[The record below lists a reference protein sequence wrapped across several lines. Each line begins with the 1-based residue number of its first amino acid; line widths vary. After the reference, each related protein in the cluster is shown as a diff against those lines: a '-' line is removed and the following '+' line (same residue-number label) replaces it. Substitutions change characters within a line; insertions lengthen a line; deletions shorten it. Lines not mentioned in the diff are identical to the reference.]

1 MIAQVDKGYGVTVVA
16 QFEPEETATERQ
28 CLINIP
34 HLQCDVVEA
43 HDARFQSLL
52 TTISRLAQR
61 ESVPFTQERS

>member
-1 MIAQVDKGYGVTVVA
+1 VRCGLPAALLKGDKLIAQVDKGYGVTVVA

-52 TTISRLAQR
+52 PI
-61 ESVPFTQERS
+61 